1 MLYDCDSHTFDL
13 DVPIMTKSGS
23 TEAVESKQILSFKT
37 CAQILLAIIQK
48 FVYSFEIE
56 KVAKLIWS

>member
-1 MLYDCDSHTFDL
+1 MIVILIL
-13 DVPIMTKSGS
+13 LMTKSGS

-56 KVAKLIWS
+56 KVANLICS

>member
-1 MLYDCDSHTFDL
+1 MLYDLSYHTFD
-13 DVPIMTKSGS
+13 MTKSGS
-23 TEAVESKQILSFKT
+23 TEAVEGKQILPFKS

-56 KVAKLIWS
+56 KVAKVICS

>member
-1 MLYDCDSHTFDL
+1 MLYDCNSHTFN
-13 DVPIMTKSGS
+13 MTKSGS
-23 TEAVESKQILSFKT
+23 TEAVEGKQILSFKT

-56 KVAKLIWS
+56 KVAKLICS

>member
-1 MLYDCDSHTFDL
+1 MLYDLSSHTFD
-13 DVPIMTKSGS
+13 MTKSGS
-23 TEAVESKQILSFKT
+23 TEAVEGKQILSFKS

-56 KVAKLIWS
+56 KVAKLICS

>member
-1 MLYDCDSHTFDL
+1 MLYDLISHTFD
-13 DVPIMTKSGS
+13 MTKSGS
-23 TEAVESKQILSFKT
+23 TESVECKQLLSFKS